1 MAPNRSIRQYRLEN
15 ALQYALIFQL
25 FAIIFYLVYASL
37 APVEEPKHA
46 LWDER
51 LFGAGVFGF
60 LAGMIEESWL
70 RKRTRKMPFAKAL
83 ILKTLVFAF
92 LIAVSFPLLRLFMF
106 WLGIRSE
113 QNSYLGKGLEA
124 FLLHSVQV
132 FGFFTLVSL
141 LSFGAMQI
149 SRLVGRGRMM
159 FFLTGKYEHP
169 SWEENILMFVDLK
182 ASTTI
187 ADSLNSAR
195 YSEFI
200 KDYID
205 DLSEPIYTFQGRVH
219 QYVGDEIIV
228 YWPLSVSKKKNNR
241 PLHCFVAMMEIIEK
255 NAEYYLE
262 KYGELPS
269 FKGGLHGGPM
279 IVTEVGAIKK
289 EIAFHGTVVNTAS
302 RIQQKCNELNTN
314 FLISDFILLH
324 TELAPLYV
332 PFLEGSFLLKGK
344 TEPMKLYS
352 VEKAENAWRRGVR
365 NVSG

>member
-1 MAPNRSIRQYRLEN
+1 MASNRSIRQYRLEN
-15 ALQYALIFQL
+15 ALQYALIFQV
-25 FAIIFYLVYASL
+25 FAMIFYLVYASL
-37 APVEEPKHA
+37 APVEQPRHS

-60 LAGMIEESWL
+60 LAGLIEEAWL

-92 LIAVSFPLLRLFMF
+92 LIAITFPLLRLLGF
-106 WLGIRSE
+106 WLGLNPFES
-113 QNSYLGKGLEA
+113 SYLNQGSEA
-124 FLLHSVQV
+124 FLQHGLQV
-132 FGFFTLVSL
+132 FIFYALVSL

-149 SRLVGRGRMM
+149 SRLVGRGRLM

-205 DLSEPIYTFQGRVH
+205 DLSEPIYTYQGRVH

-228 YWPLSVSKKKNNR
+228 YWPVASSKKKNNR
-241 PLHCFVAMMEIIEK
+241 PLHCFVGMLDIIEK
-255 NAEYYLE
+255 NSKYYLE
-262 KYGELPS
+262 KYGELPR

-289 EIAFHGTVVNTAS
+289 EIAFHGTVVNTTS

-314 FLISDFILLH
+314 FLISEYILEH

-344 TEPMKLYS
+344 TELMNLYS
-352 VEKAENAWRRGVR
+352 VEKAENAWRKGIKK
-365 NVSG
+365 